1 MRVVS
6 GAAYTLFAMSSL
18 FDDDFLA
25 DLARAGGEP
34 PPEEPEIP
42 EEAPGDPT
50 VPAGQA
56 PEQVPHDLFEG
67 WDLAPSAGPGP
78 AAGFG
83 ERAGRAGAD
92 AYGEEPYGE
101 PEAYYRNGAPRPAVD
116 PAALLEGMNEQ
127 QRAAV
132 VHAGSPLLIVAGAGS
147 GKTRVLTHRIA
158 HLLGARRAHPG
169 EILAITFTNKAAGE
183 MKERVT
189 DLVGQRANAM
199 WVSTFHSACVRIL
212 RRESKKLGFTSSFS
226 IYDAADS
233 KRLMALVCH
242 DLDLDP
248 KRFPPKSFS
257 AKISN
262 LKNELIDE
270 ETYAAQVGGDGAGS
284 GGGFEKT
291 LAEAYT
297 MYQARLREANALDFD
312 DIIMTT
318 VHLLQAFPDVSEHY
332 RRRFRHVLVDEY
344 QDTNHAQYTLV
355 RELVGPAE
363 SAAELC
369 VVGDADQSI
378 YAFRGA
384 TIRNILQFE
393 EDYPNATTIL
403 LEQNYRSTQTI
414 LSAANAVIERNEN
427 RRPKNL
433 WTDAGA
439 GATITGY
446 VADTEHDEAQFVAD
460 EIDRLTD
467 AGDARAGDVAV
478 FYRTNAQS
486 RVFEEV
492 FIRVG
497 LPYKVVGGVR
507 FYERK
512 EVRDILAYLRVLAN
526 PEDTVPLRR
535 ILNVPK
541 RGIGERAKAMIDAL
555 AQRERISF
563 AQALR
568 RVDEAYGM
576 AARSVNAVKRL
587 NVLLEDL
594 RTIVESGVGP
604 VTVLEAVLERTGYLA
619 ELQAS
624 TDPQDETRVENLQE
638 LAAVA
643 LEFEQERGV
652 TPGEPVDAGARPA
665 AGYAG
670 AGETAA
676 PAAVAEGVVARGVE
690 AGAGANFGAAGG
702 PDESDTAVRPVAAQA
717 AAVGAEDAAAAGA
730 GATTGTLADFL
741 DKVALVADSDQIPD
755 EDAEGTG
762 VITLMT
768 LHTAKGLEFPVVFLT
783 GLEDGVFPHMRA
795 LGQVNELEEE
805 RRLAYVG
812 ITRARERLYLTRSTM
827 RSAWGQPAYNPLS
840 RFLDEIPDQ
849 FLTWKRTGPAMP
861 SASMSSV
868 ASSLSSSLSA
878 SARSG
883 GGRGTSNAFP
893 TRRVKDRPVVS
904 LAVGDRV
911 THDSFG
917 LGTVV
922 GVKGSGDAAE
932 ATIDF
937 GEEKPKRLLLRY
949 APVEKL

>member
-1 MRVVS
+1 
-6 GAAYTLFAMSSL
+6 MSSL
-18 FDDDFLA
+18 FDDSFLA
-25 DLARAGGEP
+25 DLQAQRGPADEP
-34 PPEEPEIP
+34 PPPPED
-42 EEAPGDPT
+42 EH
-50 VPAGQA
+50 A
-56 PEQVPHDLFEG
+56 PEPLPDDLFG
-67 WDLAPSAGPGP
+67 GKFDVPPD
-78 AAGFG
+78 
-83 ERAGRAGAD
+83 RD
-92 AYGEEPYGE
+92 T
-101 PEAYYRNGAPRPAVD
+101 YYRDGAPRPVID
-116 PAALLEGMNEQ
+116 SAALLEGLNDN

-132 VHAGSPLLIVAGAGS
+132 VHSGSPLLIVAGAGS

-158 HLLGARRAHPG
+158 HLLAERGVHPG
-169 EILAITFTNKAAGE
+169 QILAITFTNKAAGE
-183 MKERVT
+183 MKERVEQ
-189 DLVGQRANAM
+189 LVGPRANAM
-199 WVSTFHSACVRIL
+199 WVMTFHSACVRIL

-233 KRLMALVCH
+233 KRLMALVCR

-270 ETYAAQVGGDGAGS
+270 EDFAAQATD
-284 GGGFEKT
+284 GFEKT
-291 LAEAYT
+291 LAQAYAL
-297 MYQARLREANALDFD
+297 YQSRLREANALDFD
-312 DIIMTT
+312 DLIMTT
-318 VHLLQAFPDVSEHY
+318 VNLLRVFPDVAEHY

-344 QDTNHAQYTLV
+344 QDTNHAQYALV
-355 RELVGPAE
+355 RELVGGASEHPVDVPPEAE
-363 SAAELC
+363 VPPAELC

-393 EDYPNATTIL
+393 EDYPDATTIL

-414 LSAANAVIERNEN
+414 LSAANAVIERNES

-433 WTDAGA
+433 WTNAGA
-439 GATITGY
+439 GARITGY

-467 AGDARAGDVAV
+467 AGEAKAGDVAV

-486 RVFEEV
+486 RVFEEI

-512 EVRDILAYLRVLAN
+512 EVRDVLAYLRVLAN
-526 PEDTVPLRR
+526 PEDSVPLRR

-541 RGIGERAKAMIDAL
+541 RGIGDRAEAMIDAL
-555 AQRERISF
+555 AQREKISF
-563 AQALR
+563 PQALR

-576 AARSVNAVKRL
+576 AARSANAVKRFNTL
-587 NVLLEDL
+587 MEDL
-594 RTIVESGVGP
+594 RTVVESGAGP
-604 VTVLEAVLERTGYLA
+604 ATVLEAILERTGYLA

-624 TDPQDETRVENLQE
+624 TDPQDETRIENLQE

-643 LEFEQERGV
+643 LEFEQERGE
-652 TPGEPVDAGARPA
+652 GE
-665 AGYAG
+665 
-670 AGETAA
+670 
-676 PAAVAEGVVARGVE
+676 
-690 AGAGANFGAAGG
+690 
-702 PDESDTAVRPVAAQA
+702 
-717 AAVGAEDAAAAGA
+717 
-730 GATTGTLADFL
+730 TGTLADFL
-741 DKVALVADSDQIPD
+741 EQVALVADSDQIPD
-755 EDAEGTG
+755 EEDGDG

-783 GLEDGVFPHMRA
+783 GMEDGVFPHMRA
-795 LGQVNELEEE
+795 LGQTKELEEE

-827 RSAWGQPAYNPLS
+827 RSAWGQPSYNPPS
-840 RFLDEIPDQ
+840 RFLEEIPAAH
-849 FLTWKRTGPAMP
+849 LEWKRTGGSGP
-861 SASMSSV
+861 V
-868 ASSLSSSLSA
+868 ASGPASGVAASLSSSRSRSSA
-878 SARSG
+878 SGASG
-883 GGRGTSNAFP
+883 FA
-893 TRRVKDRPVVS
+893 TRRTSEKPVVS

-911 THDSFG
+911 THDQFG

-922 GVKGSGDAAE
+922 AMKGTGANAE

-937 GEEKPKRLLLRY
+937 GDDKPKRLLLRY

>member
-1 MRVVS
+1 
-6 GAAYTLFAMSSL
+6 MSSL
-18 FDDDFLA
+18 FDDSFLA
-25 DLARAGGEP
+25 DLQTPRGHEEEP
-34 PPEEPEIP
+34 PPPPE
-42 EEAPGDPT
+42 DDH
-50 VPAGQA
+50 A
-56 PEQVPHDLFEG
+56 PEPLPDDLFG
-67 WDLAPSAGPGP
+67 GKFDVPPDRWGSPRSS
-78 AAGFG
+78 
-83 ERAGRAGAD
+83 
-92 AYGEEPYGE
+92 
-101 PEAYYRNGAPRPAVD
+101 EAESGGGYYRDGAPRPVLDA
-116 PAALLEGMNEQ
+116 AALLEGLNEN

-158 HLLGARRAHPG
+158 YLLAERNVHPG
-169 EILAITFTNKAAGE
+169 QILAITFTNKAAGE
-183 MKERVT
+183 MKERVEQ
-189 DLVGQRANAM
+189 LVGPRANAM
-199 WVSTFHSACVRIL
+199 WVMTFHSACVRIL

-233 KRLMALVCH
+233 KRLMALVCR

-270 ETYAAQVGGDGAGS
+270 EDFAAQATD
-284 GGGFEKT
+284 GFEKT
-291 LAEAYT
+291 LAQAYAL
-297 MYQARLREANALDFD
+297 YQSRLREANALDFD
-312 DIIMTT
+312 DLIMTT
-318 VHLLQAFPDVSEHY
+318 VNLLRAFPDVAEHY

-344 QDTNHAQYTLV
+344 QDTNHAQYALV
-355 RELVGPAE
+355 RELVGTGEHDEDTPPSE
-363 SAAELC
+363 YDIPPAELC

-414 LSAANAVIERNEN
+414 LSAANAVIERNES

-433 WTDAGA
+433 WTNAGQ
-439 GATITGY
+439 GARIVGY
-446 VADTEHDEAQFVAD
+446 VADTEHDEAQFVAE
-460 EIDRLTD
+460 EIDRLVD
-467 AGDARAGDVAV
+467 AGHARAGDVAV

-512 EVRDILAYLRVLAN
+512 EVRDVLAYLRVLAN
-526 PEDTVPLRR
+526 PEDSVPLRR

-541 RGIGERAKAMIDAL
+541 RGIGDRAEAMIDAL
-555 AQRERISF
+555 SQREKISF
-563 AQALR
+563 PQALK

-576 AARSVNAVKRL
+576 AARSTNAVKRFNTL
-587 NVLLEDL
+587 MEDL
-594 RTIVESGVGP
+594 RTIVESGAGP
-604 VTVLEAVLERTGYLA
+604 ATVLEAVLERTGYLA

-624 TDPQDETRVENLQE
+624 TDPQDETRIENLQE

-643 LEFEQERGV
+643 LEFEQERGE
-652 TPGEPVDAGARPA
+652 GE
-665 AGYAG
+665 
-670 AGETAA
+670 
-676 PAAVAEGVVARGVE
+676 
-690 AGAGANFGAAGG
+690 
-702 PDESDTAVRPVAAQA
+702 Q
-717 AAVGAEDAAAAGA
+717 
-730 GATTGTLADFL
+730 GTLADFL
-741 DKVALVADSDQIPD
+741 EQVALVADSDQIPD
-755 EDAEGTG
+755 EEDGDG

-783 GLEDGVFPHMRA
+783 GMEDGVFPHMRA
-795 LGQVNELEEE
+795 LGETKELEEE

-812 ITRARERLYLTRSTM
+812 ITRARERLYLTRSAM
-827 RSAWGQPAYNPLS
+827 RSAWGQPSYNPPS
-840 RFLDEIPDQ
+840 RFLEEIPPAHVE
-849 FLTWKRTGPAMP
+849 WKRTGAAAPMASGPA
-861 SASMSSV
+861 SGIA
-868 ASSLSSSLSA
+868 ASLSSTRSRSSA
-878 SARSG
+878 SGASG
-883 GGRGTSNAFP
+883 FA
-893 TRRVKDRPVVS
+893 TRRTAEKPVVA

-911 THDSFG
+911 THDQFG

-922 GVKGSGDAAE
+922 AVKGTGANAE

-937 GEEKPKRLLLRY
+937 GDAKPKRLLLRY
-949 APVEKL
+949 APVERL

>member
-1 MRVVS
+1 
-6 GAAYTLFAMSSL
+6 MSSL
-18 FDDDFLA
+18 FDDSFLA
-25 DLARAGGEP
+25 GLQQSEEEP
-34 PPEEPEIP
+34 PPPPEDSAP
-42 EEAPGDPT
+42 EE
-50 VPAGQA
+50 VP
-56 PEQVPHDLFEG
+56 EDLF
-67 WDLAPSAGPGP
+67 AGVFDGP
-78 AAGFG
+78 PPP
-83 ERAGRAGAD
+83 RD
-92 AYGEEPYGE
+92 
-101 PEAYYRNGAPRPAVD
+101 AYYRDGAHRPVID
-116 PAALLEGMNEQ
+116 SAALLDGLNTE

-158 HLLGARRAHPG
+158 HLLAERGVHPG
-169 EILAITFTNKAAGE
+169 QILAITFTNKAAGE
-183 MKERVT
+183 MKERVEQ
-189 DLVGQRANAM
+189 LVGPRANAM
-199 WVSTFHSACVRIL
+199 WVMTFHSACVRIL

-233 KRLMALVCH
+233 KRLMALVCR

-248 KRFPPKSFS
+248 KRFPPKSFT
-257 AKISN
+257 AKVSN

-270 ETYAAQVGGDGAGS
+270 ETFAGQAAD
-284 GGGFEKT
+284 GFEKT
-291 LAEAYT
+291 LAQAYA
-297 MYQARLREANALDFD
+297 MYQSRLREANALDFD

-318 VHLLQAFPDVSEHY
+318 VHLLQAFPDVAEHY

-355 RELVGPAE
+355 RELVGPAGE
-363 SAAELC
+363 GDAPAELC

-414 LSAANAVIERNEN
+414 LSAANAVIERNES

-433 WTDAGA
+433 WTNAGT
-439 GATITGY
+439 GARITGY

-467 AGDARAGDVAV
+467 AGDARAGDVAI

-486 RVFEEV
+486 RVFEEI

-541 RGIGERAKAMIDAL
+541 RGIGERAEAMIDAL
-555 AQRERISF
+555 SLREKITF
-563 AQALR
+563 PQALR

-576 AARSVNAVKRL
+576 AARSANAVKRFNTL
-587 NVLLEDL
+587 MEEL
-594 RTIVESGVGP
+594 RTIVESGAGP
-604 VTVLEAVLERTGYLA
+604 AVVLEAVLERTGYLA

-624 TDPQDETRVENLQE
+624 TDPQDETRIENLQE

-643 LEFEQERGV
+643 LEFEQERGAADE
-652 TPGEPVDAGARPA
+652 TGTA
-665 AGYAG
+665 AG
-670 AGETAA
+670 
-676 PAAVAEGVVARGVE
+676 
-690 AGAGANFGAAGG
+690 
-702 PDESDTAVRPVAAQA
+702 
-717 AAVGAEDAAAAGA
+717 
-730 GATTGTLADFL
+730 TGTLAEFL
-741 DKVALVADSDQIPD
+741 EKVALVADSDQIPD
-755 EDAEGTG
+755 EDEDGSG

-783 GLEDGVFPHMRA
+783 GMEDGVFPHMRA
-795 LGQVNELEEE
+795 LGQVKELEEE

-812 ITRARERLYLTRSTM
+812 ITRARERLYLTRAAM
-827 RSAWGQPAYNPLS
+827 RSAWGQPSYNPPS
-840 RFLDEIPDQ
+840 RFLEEIPDQ
-849 FLTWKRTGPAMP
+849 HLEWKRTGPMAAP
-861 SASMSSV
+861 AGPTSGIT
-868 ASSLSSSLSA
+868 SSLSSSRS
-878 SARSG
+878 RSG
-883 GGRGTSNAFP
+883 PSGFA
-893 TRRVKDRPVVS
+893 TRRTSDRPTIT

-911 THDSFG
+911 THDQFG
-917 LGTVV
+917 LGTVTAVEGV
-922 GVKGSGDAAE
+922 GDQAK
-932 ATIDF
+932 ATVDF
-937 GEEKPKRLLLRY
+937 GDERPKKLLLRY

>member
-1 MRVVS
+1 
-6 GAAYTLFAMSSL
+6 MSSL
-18 FDDDFLA
+18 FDDSFLA
-25 DLARAGGEP
+25 DLQAQRGPADEP
-34 PPEEPEIP
+34 PPPPED
-42 EEAPGDPT
+42 EH
-50 VPAGQA
+50 A
-56 PEQVPHDLFEG
+56 PEPLPDDLFG
-67 WDLAPSAGPGP
+67 GKFDVPPD
-78 AAGFG
+78 
-83 ERAGRAGAD
+83 RD
-92 AYGEEPYGE
+92 T
-101 PEAYYRNGAPRPAVD
+101 YYRDGAPRPVID
-116 PAALLEGMNEQ
+116 SAALLEGLNDN

-132 VHAGSPLLIVAGAGS
+132 VHSGSPLLIVAGAGS

-158 HLLGARRAHPG
+158 HLLAERGVHPG
-169 EILAITFTNKAAGE
+169 QILAITFTNKAAGE
-183 MKERVT
+183 MKERVEQ
-189 DLVGQRANAM
+189 LVGPRANAM
-199 WVSTFHSACVRIL
+199 WVMTFHSACVRIL

-233 KRLMALVCH
+233 KRLMALVCR

-270 ETYAAQVGGDGAGS
+270 EDFAAQAAD
-284 GGGFEKT
+284 GFEKT
-291 LAEAYT
+291 LAQAYAL
-297 MYQARLREANALDFD
+297 YQSRLREANALDFD
-312 DIIMTT
+312 DLIMTT
-318 VHLLQAFPDVSEHY
+318 VNLLRAFPDVAEHY

-344 QDTNHAQYTLV
+344 QDTNHAQYALV
-355 RELVGPAE
+355 RELVGGASEHPVDVPPEAE
-363 SAAELC
+363 VPPAELC

-393 EDYPNATTIL
+393 EDYPDATTIL

-414 LSAANAVIERNEN
+414 LSAANAVIERNES

-433 WTDAGA
+433 WTNAGA
-439 GATITGY
+439 GARITGY

-467 AGDARAGDVAV
+467 AGEAKAGDVAV

-486 RVFEEV
+486 RVFEEI

-512 EVRDILAYLRVLAN
+512 EVRDVLAYLRVLAN
-526 PEDTVPLRR
+526 PEDSVPLRR

-541 RGIGERAKAMIDAL
+541 RGIGDRAEAMIDAL
-555 AQRERISF
+555 AQREKISF
-563 AQALR
+563 PQALR

-576 AARSVNAVKRL
+576 AARSANAVKRFNTL
-587 NVLLEDL
+587 MEDL
-594 RTIVESGVGP
+594 RTVVESGAGP
-604 VTVLEAVLERTGYLA
+604 ATVLEAILERTGYLA

-624 TDPQDETRVENLQE
+624 TDPQDETRIENLQE

-643 LEFEQERGV
+643 LEFEQERGE
-652 TPGEPVDAGARPA
+652 GE
-665 AGYAG
+665 
-670 AGETAA
+670 
-676 PAAVAEGVVARGVE
+676 
-690 AGAGANFGAAGG
+690 
-702 PDESDTAVRPVAAQA
+702 
-717 AAVGAEDAAAAGA
+717 
-730 GATTGTLADFL
+730 TGTLADFL
-741 DKVALVADSDQIPD
+741 EQVALVADSDQIPD
-755 EDAEGTG
+755 EEDGDG

-783 GLEDGVFPHMRA
+783 GMEDGVFPHMRA
-795 LGQVNELEEE
+795 LGQTKELEEE

-827 RSAWGQPAYNPLS
+827 RSAWGQPSYNPPS
-840 RFLDEIPDQ
+840 RFLEEIPAAH
-849 FLTWKRTGPAMP
+849 LEWKRTGGSGP
-861 SASMSSV
+861 V
-868 ASSLSSSLSA
+868 ASGPASGVAASLSSSRSRSSA
-878 SARSG
+878 SGASG
-883 GGRGTSNAFP
+883 FA
-893 TRRVKDRPVVS
+893 TRRTSEKPVVS

-911 THDSFG
+911 THDQFG

-922 GVKGSGDAAE
+922 AMKGTGANAE

-937 GEEKPKRLLLRY
+937 GDDKPKRLLLRY

>member
-1 MRVVS
+1 
-6 GAAYTLFAMSSL
+6 MSSL
-18 FDDDFLA
+18 FDDSFLA
-25 DLARAGGEP
+25 DLQAPRAHAEEP
-34 PPEEPEIP
+34 PPPPEDDHVPESIP
-42 EEAPGDPT
+42 D
-50 VPAGQA
+50 
-56 PEQVPHDLFEG
+56 DLFG
-67 WDLAPSAGPGP
+67 GKFDLPPD
-78 AAGFG
+78 
-83 ERAGRAGAD
+83 R
-92 AYGEEPYGE
+92 EE
-101 PEAYYRNGAPRPAVD
+101 YYRDGAPRPAVD
-116 PAALLEGMNEQ
+116 PAALLEGLNEN

-132 VHAGSPLLIVAGAGS
+132 VHSGSPLLIVAGAGS

-158 HLLGARRAHPG
+158 YLLAERGAHPG
-169 EILAITFTNKAAGE
+169 QILAITFTNKAAGE
-183 MKERVT
+183 MKERVEQ
-189 DLVGQRANAM
+189 LVGPRANAM
-199 WVSTFHSACVRIL
+199 WVMTFHSACVRIL

-233 KRLMALVCH
+233 KRLMALVCR

-270 ETYAAQVGGDGAGS
+270 EDFAAQASD
-284 GGGFEKT
+284 GFEKT
-291 LAEAYT
+291 LAQAYAL
-297 MYQARLREANALDFD
+297 YQSRLREANALDFD
-312 DIIMTT
+312 DLIMTT
-318 VHLLQAFPDVSEHY
+318 VNLLRAFPDVAEHY

-344 QDTNHAQYTLV
+344 QDTNHAQYALV
-355 RELVGPAE
+355 RELVGTGEHDEDVPPGE
-363 SAAELC
+363 GDLPPAELC

-393 EDYPNATTIL
+393 EDYPDATTIL

-414 LSAANAVIERNEN
+414 LSAANAVIERNES

-433 WTDAGA
+433 WTNAGQ
-439 GATITGY
+439 GARITGY

-467 AGDARAGDVAV
+467 AGEAKAGDVAV

-512 EVRDILAYLRVLAN
+512 EVRDVLAYLRVLSN
-526 PEDTVPLRR
+526 PEDSVPLRR

-541 RGIGERAKAMIDAL
+541 RGIGDRAEAMIDAL
-555 AQRERISF
+555 AQREKISF
-563 AQALR
+563 PQALK

-576 AARSVNAVKRL
+576 AARSTNAVKRFNAL
-587 NVLLEDL
+587 MEEL
-594 RTIVESGVGP
+594 RTIVESGAGP
-604 VTVLEAVLERTGYLA
+604 ATVLEAVLERTGYLA

-624 TDPQDETRVENLQE
+624 TDPQDETRIENLQE

-643 LEFEQERGV
+643 LEFEQERGE
-652 TPGEPVDAGARPA
+652 GE
-665 AGYAG
+665 
-670 AGETAA
+670 
-676 PAAVAEGVVARGVE
+676 
-690 AGAGANFGAAGG
+690 
-702 PDESDTAVRPVAAQA
+702 
-717 AAVGAEDAAAAGA
+717 
-730 GATTGTLADFL
+730 TGTLSDFL
-741 DKVALVADSDQIPD
+741 EQVALVADSDQIPD
-755 EDAEGTG
+755 EEDGDG

-783 GLEDGVFPHMRA
+783 GMEDGVFPHMRA
-795 LGQVNELEEE
+795 LGQTKELEEE

-812 ITRARERLYLTRSTM
+812 ITRARERLYLTRSSM
-827 RSAWGQPAYNPLS
+827 RSAWGQPQYNPPS
-840 RFLDEIPDQ
+840 RFLEEIPPTYVD
-849 FLTWKRTGPAMP
+849 WKRTGAVAGPAGP
-861 SASMSSV
+861 VSGV
-868 ASSLSSSLSA
+868 AASLSSSRSRSSA
-878 SARSG
+878 AGASG
-883 GGRGTSNAFP
+883 FATGRGTGE
-893 TRRVKDRPVVS
+893 RPAAS

-911 THDSFG
+911 THDQFG

-922 GVKGSGDAAE
+922 AVKGTGVNAE

-937 GEEKPKRLLLRY
+937 GDGKPKRLLLRY

>member
-1 MRVVS
+1 
-6 GAAYTLFAMSSL
+6 MSSL
-18 FDDDFLA
+18 FDDSFLA
-25 DLARAGGEP
+25 DLQPSRGRDEEP
-34 PPEEPEIP
+34 PPPPE
-42 EEAPGDPT
+42 DDH
-50 VPAGQA
+50 A
-56 PEQVPHDLFEG
+56 PEPIPDDLFG
-67 WDLAPSAGPGP
+67 GKFDVPPD
-78 AAGFG
+78 
-83 ERAGRAGAD
+83 RD
-92 AYGEEPYGE
+92 
-101 PEAYYRNGAPRPAVD
+101 AYYRNGAPRPALD
-116 PAALLEGMNEQ
+116 AAALLDGLNEN

-158 HLLGARRAHPG
+158 HLLGERDVHPG
-169 EILAITFTNKAAGE
+169 QILAITFTNKAAGE
-183 MKERVT
+183 MKERVEQ
-189 DLVGQRANAM
+189 LVGPRANAM
-199 WVSTFHSACVRIL
+199 WVMTFHSACVRIL

-233 KRLMALVCH
+233 KRLMALVCR

-270 ETYAAQVGGDGAGS
+270 EDFAAQAAD
-284 GGGFEKT
+284 GFEKT
-291 LAEAYT
+291 LAQAYAL
-297 MYQARLREANALDFD
+297 YQSRLREANALDFD
-312 DIIMTT
+312 DLIMTT
-318 VHLLQAFPDVSEHY
+318 VNLLRAFPDVAEHY

-344 QDTNHAQYTLV
+344 QDTNHAQYALV
-355 RELVGPAE
+355 RELVGPAGHDE
-363 SAAELC
+363 DVPPNEHDIPPAELC

-414 LSAANAVIERNEN
+414 LSAANAVIERNES

-433 WTDAGA
+433 WTNAGQGA
-439 GATITGY
+439 GIVGY

-460 EIDRLTD
+460 EIDRLVD

-512 EVRDILAYLRVLAN
+512 EVRDVLAYLRVLAN
-526 PEDTVPLRR
+526 PEDSVPLRR

-541 RGIGERAKAMIDAL
+541 RGIGERAEAMIDAL
-555 AQRERISF
+555 SQREKISF
-563 AQALR
+563 PQALK

-576 AARSVNAVKRL
+576 AARSTNAVKRFNTL
-587 NVLLEDL
+587 MEDL
-594 RTIVESGVGP
+594 RTIVESGAGP
-604 VTVLEAVLERTGYLA
+604 ATVLEAVLERTGYLA

-624 TDPQDETRVENLQE
+624 TDPQDETRIENLQE

-643 LEFEQERGV
+643 LEFEQERAE
-652 TPGEPVDAGARPA
+652 GEP
-665 AGYAG
+665 
-670 AGETAA
+670 T
-676 PAAVAEGVVARGVE
+676 
-690 AGAGANFGAAGG
+690 
-702 PDESDTAVRPVAAQA
+702 
-717 AAVGAEDAAAAGA
+717 
-730 GATTGTLADFL
+730 TLADFL
-741 DKVALVADSDQIPD
+741 EQVALVADSDQIPD
-755 EDAEGTG
+755 EEDGDG

-783 GLEDGVFPHMRA
+783 GMEDGVFPHMRA
-795 LGQVNELEEE
+795 LGQAKELEEE

-812 ITRARERLYLTRSTM
+812 ITRARERLYLTRSAM
-827 RSAWGQPAYNPLS
+827 RSAWGQPSYNPPS
-840 RFLDEIPDQ
+840 RFLEEIPP
-849 FLTWKRTGPAMP
+849 THVAWKRTGAAAPVSSGPA
-861 SASMSSV
+861 SGIA
-868 ASSLSSSLSA
+868 ASLSSTRSRSSA
-878 SARSG
+878 SGASG
-883 GGRGTSNAFP
+883 FA
-893 TRRVKDRPVVS
+893 TRRTAEKPVVA
-904 LAVGDRV
+904 LTVGDRV
-911 THDSFG
+911 THDQFG

-922 GVKGSGDAAE
+922 AVKGTGANAE

-937 GEEKPKRLLLRY
+937 GDTKPKRLLLRY